1 MDRLLHHVAELA
13 GGDGLALPG
22 HRRGL
27 DRQQLAADFGPGEAG
42 DLADL
47 VLLLGHAEG
56 VAAHAEKLVE
66 VLRRDGNAMALLVTR
81 LLFGEELLHRLA
93 ADLGELALERAHA
106 GLARV
111 VAHDVADRGFRD
123 RDLALV
129 EAVGFICFG
138 SRYLTAVVIFS
149 FFL

>member
-13 GGDGLALPG
+13 GGDGLPLAG

-66 VLRRDGNAMALLVTR
+66 VLRRDGNAMTLLVTR
-81 LLFGEELLHRLA
+81 LLSVRSCFT
-93 ADLGELALERAHA
+93 ALRQILESSRSS
-106 GLARV
+106 ARTP
-111 VAHDVADRGFRD
+111 A
-123 RDLALV
+123 
-129 EAVGFICFG
+129 
-138 SRYLTAVVIFS
+138 SRV
-149 FFL
+149 